1 MPVEIRNLT
10 LRPVLMRLNS
20 GASLHLS
27 PGMTS
32 EAIAEGEIS
41 RNEKVQ
47 KLQDKR
53 VIALIEVKGRVPKAT
68 PPKGEGKSS
77 TRKKKSSTRKK

>member
-1 MPVEIRNLT
+1 MLVEIQNLT

-32 EAIAEGEIS
+32 DAIAGEEVA
-41 RNEKVQ
+41 RNAKVEKL
-47 KLQDKR
+47 KARR
-53 VIALIEVKGRVPKAT
+53 VIAVIDRGDTAGKA
-68 PPKGEGKSS
+68 PGKSKSKSS
-77 TRKKKSSTRKK
+77 TQKK